1 MAKTLQDALALIQD
15 PEAKAVLE
23 SQLSDFGAKS
33 TRLEALE
40 AQLRNSELVDRGVAN
55 GWRKFDSEQK
65 PKIEAELTT
74 LRAEVAKLRPEA
86 ERAAALAKQIEG
98 GGGADPKDFMP
109 MVEKTFEGRF
119 LSASDRKAIVE
130 EAVRTAS
137 ENVKQAVNYGSIP
150 ALAGMIEAKMKA
162 KSEFGLEI
170 PIETIGEA
178 VNRYGSVE
186 KAYAGLT
193 EQAAQAKAA
202 ADFAAREATY
212 KADIAA
218 AKEEGRVL
226 GLRESETRG
235 YQPEEGGGSGVMPM
249 VVPPTAEA
257 KGVDPTTYNP
267 SDGNLARE
275 AAQLLAKQES
285 AGMYGKIM

>member
-1 MAKTLQDALALIQD
+1 M
-15 PEAKAVLE
+15 
-23 SQLSDFGAKS
+23 SDFGAKS

-202 ADFAAREATY
+202 ADFAAREAKY
-212 KADIAA
+212 NADIAA

-267 SDGNLARE
+267 ADGNLARE